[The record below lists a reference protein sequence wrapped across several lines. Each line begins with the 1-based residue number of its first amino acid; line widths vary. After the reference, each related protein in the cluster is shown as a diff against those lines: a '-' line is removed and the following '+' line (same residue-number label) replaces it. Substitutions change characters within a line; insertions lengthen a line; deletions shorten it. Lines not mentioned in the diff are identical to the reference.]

1 LDELS
6 EEEQKSGDQQPIEHC
21 GTPEGQL
28 EKRGFDR
35 HPCHMGEQGDRSG
48 VEKVP
53 AALFCKTGIVQKI
66 LMELNNTDCSC
77 RIFLVY

>member
-6 EEEQKSGDQQPIEHC
+6 EEERKSGDQQPIEHC

-35 HPCHMGEQGDRSG
+35 HPCHMGEQLGRSG

-53 AALFCKTGIVQKI
+53 TALFYKTGIVQNI
-66 LMELNNTDCSC
+66 LMGLDNADCSC
-77 RIFLVY
+77 HIFLVY